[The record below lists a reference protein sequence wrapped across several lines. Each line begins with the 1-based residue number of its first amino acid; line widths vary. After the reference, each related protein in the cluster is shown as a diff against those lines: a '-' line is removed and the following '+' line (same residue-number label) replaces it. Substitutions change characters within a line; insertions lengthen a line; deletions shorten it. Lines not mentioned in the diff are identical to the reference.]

1 MMGPTHS
8 ASAFAAGLT
17 TTIALAA
24 ANIYDFTPATAL
36 IFAGITA
43 GAGLLPDLDHP
54 QATLARTWGPVS
66 KIMAQ
71 ITNSISAGF
80 ANFTAGPKDKHVS
93 NGHRKLTHTALFS
106 LFIAPAIVLAIISF
120 GGFWA
125 QMAVVYFF
133 VTLALQ
139 GLFRDYIKSLGPIL
153 ANVLAVAI
161 TYGLAQA
168 TPETLHPT
176 LLAFA
181 VAVGCVAHI
190 AGDAPTHSGVPFFA
204 PFIRVGGKR
213 WNDVHLLPKGMTVS
227 ASGWANTA
235 LFVISI
241 VLSVVLFGYIVGGE
255 FGLII

>member
-1 MMGPTHS
+1 MGPTHS
-8 ASAFAAGLT
+8 VSALAAGLA
-17 TTIALAA
+17 TTIILDTTG
-24 ANIYDFTPATAL
+24 IYNFTPATAL
-36 IFAGITA
+36 IFASITA

-80 ANFTAGPKDKHVS
+80 ANMTAGPKDRHVE

-106 LFIAPAIVLAIISF
+106 LIIAPAIVLALISF

-153 ANVLAVAI
+153 ANLLSIGI

-168 TPETLHPT
+168 APETLHPT

-235 LFVISI
+235 LFI
-241 VLSVVLFGYIVGGE
+241 VSAVASFMMFGYIVGGE
-255 FGLII
+255 FGLIV

>member
-8 ASAFAAGLT
+8 VSALAAGLA
-17 TTIALAA
+17 TTIAL
-24 ANIYDFTPATAL
+24 NNTGIYDFTPATAL
-36 IFAGITA
+36 IFASITA

-66 KIMAQ
+66 KIIAQ

-80 ANFTAGPKDKHVS
+80 ANMTAGPKDRHVE

-106 LFIAPAIVLAIISF
+106 LIIAPAIVLALISF

-153 ANVLAVAI
+153 ANLLSICI

-168 TPETLHPT
+168 APETLHPT

-204 PFIRVGGKR
+204 PFIRIGGKR

-235 LFVISI
+235 LFIISAI
-241 VLSVVLFGYIVGGE
+241 ASVAMFGYILGGE
-255 FGLII
+255 FGMIA

>member
-8 ASAFAAGLT
+8 VSAFAAGLA
-17 TTIALAA
+17 TTIAL
-24 ANIYDFTPATAL
+24 NNTGIYDFTPATAL
-36 IFAGITA
+36 IFASITA

-54 QATLARTWGPVS
+54 RATLARTWGPIS
-66 KIMAQ
+66 RIIAKIV
-71 ITNSISAGF
+71 NNISAGF
-80 ANFTAGPKDKHVS
+80 ANMTAGPKDKHVE

-106 LFIAPAIVLAIISF
+106 IIIAPAIILALISV

-133 VTLALQ
+133 VSLALQ
-139 GLFRDYIKSLGPIL
+139 GLFRNYIRNLGPIL
-153 ANVLAVAI
+153 ANILAIGI
-161 TYGLAQA
+161 TLGLAQA

-181 VAVGCVAHI
+181 VVVGCLAHI

-204 PFIRVGGKR
+204 PFISVGGKR

-235 LFVISI
+235 LFI
-241 VLSVVLFGYIVGGE
+241 VSAIASFMMFGYIVGGE
-255 FGLII
+255 FGLIV

>member
-8 ASAFAAGLT
+8 VSALAAGLA
-17 TTIALAA
+17 TTIAL
-24 ANIYDFTPATAL
+24 NNTGIYDFTPATAL
-36 IFAGITA
+36 IFASITA

-66 KIMAQ
+66 KLMAK
-71 ITNSISAGF
+71 ITNSLSAGF
-80 ANFTAGPKDKHVS
+80 ANMTAGPKDRHVS

-106 LFIAPAIVLAIISF
+106 LIIAPAIVLALISA

-133 VTLALQ
+133 ITLALQ
-139 GLFRDYIKSLGPIL
+139 GLFRDYIRSLGPIL
-153 ANVLAVAI
+153 ANILAIGI

-181 VAVGCVAHI
+181 VAVGCLAHI

-204 PFIRVGGKR
+204 PFIQVGGKR

-227 ASGWANTA
+227 ATGWANTA
-235 LFVISI
+235 LFI
-241 VLSVVLFGYIVGGE
+241 LSAVACVAMMGYILGGE
-255 FGLII
+255 FGLIM

>member
-8 ASAFAAGLT
+8 VSALAAGLA
-17 TTIALAA
+17 TTIILDTTG
-24 ANIYDFTPATAL
+24 IYNFTPATAL
-36 IFAGITA
+36 IFASITA

-80 ANFTAGPKDKHVS
+80 ANMTAGPKDRHVE

-106 LFIAPAIVLAIISF
+106 LIIAPAIVLALISF

-153 ANVLAVAI
+153 ANLLSIGI

-168 TPETLHPT
+168 APETLHPT

-235 LFVISI
+235 LFI
-241 VLSVVLFGYIVGGE
+241 VSAVASFMMFGYIVGGE
-255 FGLII
+255 FGLIV